1 MFLTFFAKQILN
13 KRLNICKNKYLQDS
27 SLPQWMYERKHI
39 AMQQLFSYVSSFFS
53 QFSLESLWDFIAI
66 KIMLIEN
73 LELIQQAKIA
83 AS

>member
-1 MFLTFFAKQILN
+1 
-13 KRLNICKNKYLQDS
+13 
-27 SLPQWMYERKHI
+27 
-39 AMQQLFSYVSSFFS
+39 MQQLFSYVSSFFS